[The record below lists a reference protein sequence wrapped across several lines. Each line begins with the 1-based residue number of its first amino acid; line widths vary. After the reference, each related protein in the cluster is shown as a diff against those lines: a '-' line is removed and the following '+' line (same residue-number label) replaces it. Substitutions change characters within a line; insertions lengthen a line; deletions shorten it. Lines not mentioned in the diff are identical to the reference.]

1 MLALMIRRSAL
12 IPIIASL
19 LLISPSVM
27 AGMDTPAKQHFDIP
41 AGDLITSLELL
52 AKASGIEILYDAS
65 LLKGESTQG
74 VKGDLP
80 PRAAL
85 AVLLES
91 TGFTQIE
98 GPNGLTRLERR
109 PAGDTNV
116 PAARLRADTADPPT
130 ASSKAP
136 SELKEL
142 LVTGTHIAGEVP
154 AGAALMVYSRDDI
167 DQSGAATLD
176 QFARQLPENFGGA
189 DAIGTL
195 NNNANL
201 GILPQGA
208 SSNVFGGAA
217 FDLNGLGVGATLT
230 LLNGHR
236 LAPSGF
242 DGSFV
247 DVSQIP
253 LSAVDHI
260 EVLNDGASAI
270 YGTDAIAGVVNIVT
284 RRDYN
289 GAETTLRYG
298 TSSEGGDMEET
309 ASALVGRGWGS
320 GNFMLD
326 YEYDYAQGLD
336 ASGRRWIAMEP
347 GPFSLIPENRRNSVF
362 ASVTQDLGPRSTLS
376 MDVLAGE
383 RGNLINSPL
392 SFGGDRNESPTL
404 IGHAIQSATSLTID
418 HRFFDDWNANL
429 TGNYAA
435 IRQVSGTNGY
445 PLANIVSSEN
455 VSNQYQTANS
465 KILEADSH
473 ASGSVLT
480 LPTGTV
486 KISLGSS
493 YRKEDFESSGQPGF
507 IPISLSRK
515 VASGYGELLLPLAG
529 KDMSFPGV
537 RRLELSVAYR
547 YDKYQDFGPTSNPKV
562 GLLWAPLADM
572 SLRGTY
578 DSSFQ
583 APFLAQLGAPVNS
596 NAVLIPDRSGTAD
609 ILEVSGGNP
618 NLQSERSKSLTLG
631 VDATPGYLP
640 GLTVSTTFFHVVIR
654 NRIQTQNI
662 TSDALFSQPL
672 LQPYLSLNPS
682 LATVQSYFNSPGFYG
697 DFAGLGPS
705 HVAAIFDNRLANM
718 YSTIQSGLHLTATY
732 DWLTDLG
739 AFKVSLLGTHI
750 LSYRLEPAALGPS
763 FNVDNTIAEPTN
775 WRLQGTVTWTRG
787 PLSARLAINYVNR
800 YSNTLFTPP
809 ETINSW
815 TTADLFLV
823 YKTGP
828 AQPLWARNS
837 EISFGVQNLADQR
850 PPEVE
855 IPANDL
861 LPGRNGIPFDG
872 ANASPV
878 GRYLFLKVAK
888 TF

>member
-1 MLALMIRRSAL
+1 
-12 IPIIASL
+12 
-19 LLISPSVM
+19 M
-27 AGMDTPAKQHFDIP
+27 AGVDTAAKQHFDIA
-41 AGDLITSLELL
+41 AGDLIASLELL
-52 AKASGIEILYDAS
+52 AKASGIELLYDAS

-74 VKGDLP
+74 VKGDLS

-85 AVLLES
+85 VVLLQT
-91 TGFTQIE
+91 TGFTQVE
-98 GPNGLTRLERR
+98 GPSGLTRIEKR
-109 PAGDTNV
+109 PAGDTNL
-116 PAARLRADTADPPT
+116 PTAHPKADTADPPP

-189 DAIGTL
+189 DDIGTL
-195 NNNANL
+195 NNNANF

-247 DVSQIP
+247 DISQIP

-270 YGTDAIAGVVNIVT
+270 YGSDAVAGVVNIVT
-284 RRDYN
+284 RKDYS
-289 GAETTLRYG
+289 GAETALRYG
-298 TSSEGGDMEET
+298 TSTEGGDMEQT

-336 ASGRRWIAMEP
+336 ASGRRWIAAEP
-347 GPFSLIPENRRNSVF
+347 GPFTLIPQNRRNSVF
-362 ASVTQDLGPRSTLS
+362 ASVTQDLGPRSSLS
-376 MDVLAGE
+376 MDVLVGE
-383 RGNLINSPL
+383 RDNLINSPL
-392 SFGGDRNESPTL
+392 SLDGQYTGPATMD
-404 IGHAIQSATSLTID
+404 GHAQQTATSLTVD

-429 TGNYAA
+429 TGDYAA
-435 IRQVSGTNGY
+435 IRQDSGTDGY
-445 PLANIVSSEN
+445 PLANIVSSEDLY
-455 VSNQYQTANS
+455 NQYQTAES
-465 KILEADSH
+465 KVFEADAH

-486 KISLGSS
+486 KVSLGSS
-493 YRKEDFESSGQPGF
+493 YRKEVFENSVEAES
-507 IPISLSRK
+507 ISLSLSRR
-515 VASGYGELLLPLAG
+515 VASGYGEFLVPLVG
-529 KDMSFPGV
+529 NDISFPGA
-537 RRLELSVAYR
+537 RRLDLSVAYR
-547 YDKYQDFGPTSNPKV
+547 YDHYQDFGSTSNPKV
-562 GLLWAPLADM
+562 GLLWAPLADV

-578 DSSFQ
+578 GSSFQ
-583 APFLAQLGAPVNS
+583 APFLSQLAAPVS
-596 NAVLIPDRSGTAD
+596 SDTVVIPNHSGTAD
-609 ILEVSGGNP
+609 ILELSGGNP
-618 NLQSERSKSLTLG
+618 ELHSERSTSLTLG

-640 GLTVSTTFFHVVIR
+640 GLTLSTTFFHVVIK

-662 TSDALFSQPL
+662 TSDALFSQSL
-672 LQPYLSLNPS
+672 LEPYLSLNPS
-682 LATVQSYFNSPGFYG
+682 LATVESYFNSPGFYG

-705 HVAAIFDNRLANM
+705 HVVAIFDNRLTNI
-718 YSTIQSGLHLTATY
+718 YSTVQSGLHLSAAY
-732 DWLTDLG
+732 DWPTDIG
-739 AFKVSLLGTHI
+739 AFKFSVLGTHI

-763 FNVDNTIAEPTN
+763 FNVDNTIAEPTS
-775 WRLQGTVTWTRG
+775 WRLQGTATWVRG
-787 PLSARLAINYVNR
+787 PLSARLGVNYVNA

-809 ETINSW
+809 QTIESW
-815 TTADLFLV
+815 TTADLFLT
-823 YKTGP
+823 YKTSP
-828 AQPLWARNS
+828 TERFWARN
-837 EISFGVQNLADQR
+837 IDITFGVQNLADRR

-855 IPANDL
+855 IPSDDL
-861 LPGRNGIPFDG
+861 LPGRSSIPFDG
-872 ANASPV
+872 SNASPV

-888 TF
+888 KL

>member
-1 MLALMIRRSAL
+1 MSAFLIRRSAL
-12 IPIIASL
+12 IQLIVTL
-19 LLISPSVM
+19 LLISSSGM
-27 AGMDTPAKQHFDIP
+27 AGEDTAAKQHFDIA

-52 AKASGIEILYDAS
+52 EKASGIELLYDAS
-65 LLKGESTQG
+65 LLKGVGTQG
-74 VKGDLP
+74 VKGDLS

-85 AVLLES
+85 AVLLET
-91 TGFTQIE
+91 TGFVQVE
-98 GPNGLTRLERR
+98 GPNGLTRIGRR
-109 PAGDTNV
+109 LPGDTNV
-116 PAARLRADTADPPT
+116 PAAHPRADMANPLTAP
-130 ASSKAP
+130 SQAP

-154 AGAALMVYSRDDI
+154 AGAALVVYSREDI

-189 DAIGTL
+189 DALGTL
-195 NNNANL
+195 NTNANL

-270 YGTDAIAGVVNIVT
+270 YGTDAVAGVVNIVT
-284 RRDYN
+284 RKDCS
-289 GAETTLRYG
+289 GAETALRYG
-298 TSSEGGDMEET
+298 TSTEGGDMEET
-309 ASALVGRGWGS
+309 ASVLAGRGWGS

-336 ASGRRWIAMEP
+336 TSGRRWIAVEP
-347 GPFSLIPENRRNSVF
+347 GPFTLIPENRRNSVF
-362 ASVTQDLGPRSTLS
+362 ASVTQYLGPRSTVS

-383 RGNLINSPL
+383 RANLINSPL
-392 SFGGDRNESPTL
+392 SIDGQDEGSATL
-404 IGHAIQSATSLTID
+404 DGHAIQSATSLTFD
-418 HRFFDDWNANL
+418 HRFFDDWNANV
-429 TGNYAA
+429 TGDYAA
-435 IRQVSGTNGY
+435 IRQASGTNGY

-455 VSNQYQTANS
+455 FSSQYQTANS
-465 KILEADSH
+465 KILEADAH

-486 KISLGSS
+486 KVSLGGS
-493 YRKEDFESSGQPGF
+493 YRKEDFESSDGAGV
-507 IPISLSRK
+507 ISISLSRK
-515 VASGYGELLLPLAG
+515 VASGYGELLVPLVG
-529 KDMSFPGV
+529 NDISFPGM
-537 RRLELSVAYR
+537 RRLELSAAYR
-547 YDKYQDFGPTSNPKV
+547 YDHYQDFGPTSNPKV
-562 GLLWAPLADM
+562 GFLWAPVAEV

-578 DSSFQ
+578 GSSFQ
-583 APFLAQLGAPVNS
+583 APFLAQLGAPVAS
-596 NAVLIPDRSGTAD
+596 DTVLIPNRSGTAD

-618 NLQSERSKSLTLG
+618 ELQSERSKSLTLG

-640 GLTVSTTFFHVVIR
+640 GLTVSTTFFHVVIT

-672 LQPYLSLNPS
+672 LEPYLSLNPS
-682 LATVQSYFNSPGFYG
+682 LATVESYFNSPGFNQ

-705 HVAAIFDNRLANM
+705 HVVAIFDNRLANM
-718 YSTIQSGLHLTATY
+718 YSTVQSGLHLSATY
-732 DWLTDLG
+732 NWLTDIG
-739 AFKVSLLGTHI
+739 AFKFSVLGTHI

-763 FNVDNTIAEPTN
+763 FTVDNTIAEPTS
-775 WRLQGTVTWTRG
+775 WRLQGNSTWTRG
-787 PLSARLAINYVNR
+787 PLSARLSINYVNA
-800 YSNTLFTPP
+800 YSNTLFSPP
-809 ETINSW
+809 ETVGSW
-815 TTADLFLV
+815 TTADLFLI
-823 YKTGP
+823 YKTSRAEP
-828 AQPLWARNS
+828 FWARN
-837 EISFGVQNLADQR
+837 IDITFGVQNLADRR

-855 IPANDL
+855 IPTDDL
-861 LPGRNGIPFDG
+861 LPGRSGIPFDG
-872 ANASPV
+872 SNASPV

-888 TF
+888 KL